1 VTRRISE
8 RSCFLRLVGSDVHEE
23 RLAPLTGDPL
33 LLEIAAH
40 DQHHADEHMKQ
51 NGDDDRDDKKP
62 VGLVLGQPLRTP
74 FPHAPHTRQL

>member
-40 DQHHADEHMKQ
+40 DQHHADEHMK
-51 NGDDDRDDKKP
+51 
-62 VGLVLGQPLRTP
+62 
-74 FPHAPHTRQL
+74 